1 MIEKEIEMS
10 ILDKMTKEELC
21 KLRLRFMAREAE
33 YAQKRRE
40 VERQLVLLE
49 ALEASFRNPSIKYSF
64 ADIYGPT
71 VED

>member
-1 MIEKEIEMS
+1 MIKKEIEMS

-21 KLRLRFMAREAE
+21 KLRLRFMTREAE

-49 ALEASFRNPSIKYSF
+49 ASYRNLFNGTFFY
-64 ADIYGPT
+64 
-71 VED
+71 

>member
-1 MIEKEIEMS
+1 
-10 ILDKMTKEELC
+10 MTKEELC

-49 ALEASFRNPSIKYSF
+49 ASCRNPSIKYSF
-64 ADIYGPT
+64 AD

>member
-1 MIEKEIEMS
+1 MIEKEIEMG

-21 KLRLRFMAREAE
+21 KLRLRFMTREAE

-49 ALEASFRNPSIKYSF
+49 ASCRNPSIKYSF
-64 ADIYGPT
+64 AD

>member
-21 KLRLRFMAREAE
+21 KLRLRLMAREAE
-33 YAQKRRE
+33 YAKKRRE

-49 ALEASFRNPSIKYSF
+49 ASY
-64 ADIYGPT
+64 
-71 VED
+71 

>member
-49 ALEASFRNPSIKYSF
+49 ASCRNPSITLDFIIKTSYS
-64 ADIYGPT
+64 
-71 VED
+71 